1 METSDII
8 ELMGDRALA
17 YRFLSR
23 AFRTAPDAAFVAA
36 LRTAATS
43 RPDGDPLASF
53 FGELESTNPADDE
66 KLRIELAADYNR
78 LFLGMGPH
86 PVPPYESVYT
96 SPEGLLMQ
104 DARDEVL
111 AAYRAQGLDAP
122 DDFNLPEDHLALE
135 CAFVAELAERTAAA
149 AEHDGQQAVDK
160 LIAFQRAF
168 VEEHLAAWVPAF
180 GAEVETR
187 ARTSFYRGL
196 ATLACEQVEADR
208 RVLTELTEQ

>member
-1 METSDII
+1 MQTSDVI
-8 ELMGDRALA
+8 ELMRERSLA

-23 AFRTAPDAAFVAA
+23 AYRTAPDEAFIAA
-36 LRTAATS
+36 LCDASAH
-43 RPDGDPLASF
+43 RPADDPLAVF
-53 FGELESTNPADDE
+53 FAELAEADDE
-66 KLRIELAADYNR
+66 ALRIELAADYNR

-104 DARDEVL
+104 EARDQVL

-135 CAFVAELAERTAAA
+135 CAFVAELADRAAA
-149 AEHDGQQAVDK
+149 ACERGEDDAAGDLAA
-160 LIAFQRAF
+160 LQRAF
-168 VEEHLAAWVPAF
+168 VDEHLGAWLPAF
-180 GAEVETR
+180 CADAEKR

-196 ATLACEQVEADR
+196 AALTREPGEADR
-208 RVLTELTEQ
+208 AVLAEL

>member
-1 METSDII
+1 METDDLNLI

-23 AFRTAPDAAFVAA
+23 AYRTAPDAAFVAA
-36 LRTAATS
+36 LRAAS
-43 RPDGDPLASF
+43 ADRPAEDPLAPF
-53 FGELESTNPADDE
+53 FAELASADASDDE
-66 KLRIELAADYNR
+66 ALRIDLAADYNR
-78 LFLGMGPH
+78 LYLGMGPH

-111 AAYRAQGLDAP
+111 AAYRSQGLDAP

-135 CAFVAELAERTAAA
+135 CAFAAELAERTAAA
-149 AEHDGQQAVDK
+149 FERGDREAVDG
-160 LIAFQRAF
+160 LVACQRAF
-168 VEEHLAAWVPAF
+168 VEEHLGAWVPAF
-180 GAEVETR
+180 ADDTNQR

-196 ATLACEQVEADR
+196 AVLAREQVEADR
-208 RVLTELTEQ
+208 AVLAEL

>member
-1 METSDII
+1 MDTDDRTLI

-36 LRTAATS
+36 LRDAAAN
-43 RPDGDPLASF
+43 RPADDPLAPF
-53 FGELESTNPADDE
+53 FAELASADASGDE
-66 KLRIELAADYNR
+66 ALRIDLAADYNR

-86 PVPPYESVYT
+86 PAPPYESVYT

-111 AAYRAQGLDAP
+111 AAYRDQGLDAP
-122 DDFNLPEDHLALE
+122 DNFNLPEDHLALE
-135 CAFVAELAERTAAA
+135 CAFVAELAARTAAA
-149 AEHDGQQAVDK
+149 CERGDREAVEE

-168 VEEHLAAWVPAF
+168 VEEHLAAWIPAF
-180 GAEVETR
+180 CSDVEER

-196 ATLACEQVEADR
+196 ATLTFEQVNADR
-208 RVLTELTEQ
+208 AVLAEL

>member
-1 METSDII
+1 MDTDDRNLI
-8 ELMGDRALA
+8 ELMGERALA

-23 AFRTAPDAAFVAA
+23 AYRTAPDAAFVAA
-36 LRTAATS
+36 LRAAS
-43 RPDGDPLASF
+43 ADRPADDPLAPF
-53 FGELESTNPADDE
+53 FAELASADASDDE
-66 KLRIELAADYNR
+66 ALRIDLAADYNR

-96 SPEGLLMQ
+96 SPEHLLMQ

-135 CAFVAELAERTAAA
+135 CAFAAELAARTAAA
-149 AEHDGQQAVDK
+149 CERGDREAADELVAS
-160 LIAFQRAF
+160 QRAF

-180 GAEVETR
+180 CDDAEER

-196 ATLACEQVEADR
+196 AALTREQVEADR
-208 RVLTELTEQ
+208 AVLAEL

>member
-1 METSDII
+1 METSDVID
-8 ELMGDRALA
+8 LMSERSLA

-23 AFRTAPDAAFVAA
+23 AYRTAPDADFIAA
-36 LRTAATS
+36 LRTAAAH
-43 RPDGDPLASF
+43 RPADDPLAPF
-53 FGELESTNPADDE
+53 FAELTDANDE
-66 KLRIELAADYNR
+66 ELRIDLAADYNR

-135 CAFVAELAERTAAA
+135 CSFVAELAERTATTYGQGNEAAA
-149 AEHDGQQAVDK
+149 AELVV
-160 LIAFQRAF
+160 FQRAF
-168 VEEHLAAWVPAF
+168 VDDHLGVWVPAF
-180 GAEVETR
+180 CTDVKDR

-196 ATLACEQVEADR
+196 AALTREQVKADQA
-208 RVLTELTEQ
+208 VLAEL

>member
-1 METSDII
+1 MKSCDFT
-8 ELMGDRALA
+8 ELMGERALA

-23 AFRTAPDAAFVAA
+23 AYRTAPDAAFVAA
-36 LRTAATS
+36 LRAA
-43 RPDGDPLASF
+43 
-53 FGELESTNPADDE
+53 GEARPADDALAPFFAE
-66 KLRIELAADYNR
+66 LADRDAADDETLRIDLAADYNR

-122 DDFNLPEDHLALE
+122 DDFGLPEDHLALE
-135 CAFVAELAERTAAA
+135 CAFVGELAERAARASEQGDEAAA
-149 AEHDGQQAVDK
+149 AELA
-160 LIAFQRAF
+160 AFQRAF
-168 VEEHLAAWVPAF
+168 VNDHLGAWVPAF
-180 GAEVETR
+180 CDDVEGG

-196 ATLACEQVEADR
+196 AALTRQQVEADR
-208 RVLTELTEQ
+208 EVLAAL

>member
-1 METSDII
+1 METDDLNLI

-23 AFRTAPDAAFVAA
+23 AYRTAPDAAFVAA
-36 LRTAATS
+36 LRAAS
-43 RPDGDPLASF
+43 ADRPAEDPLAPF
-53 FGELESTNPADDE
+53 FAELASADE
-66 KLRIELAADYNR
+66 TLRIDLAADYNR
-78 LFLGMGPH
+78 LYLGMGPH

-111 AAYRAQGLDAP
+111 AAYRSQGLDAP

-135 CAFVAELAERTAAA
+135 CAFAAELAERTAAA
-149 AEHDGQQAVDK
+149 FERGDREAVDG
-160 LIAFQRAF
+160 LVACQRAF
-168 VEEHLAAWVPAF
+168 VEEHLSAWVPAF
-180 GAEVETR
+180 ADDAEKR

-196 ATLACEQVEADR
+196 AALAREQVEADR
-208 RVLTELTEQ
+208 AVLAEL

>member
-1 METSDII
+1 METSALI

-23 AFRTAPDAAFVAA
+23 AFRTAPDAAFIAA
-36 LRTAATS
+36 LRTAADD
-43 RPDGDPLASF
+43 RPDGDPLAPF
-53 FGELESTNPADDE
+53 FAELDSTDDE
-66 KLRIELAADYNR
+66 QLRIDLAADYNR
-78 LFLGMGPH
+78 MFLGMGPH
-86 PVPPYESVYT
+86 PVAPYESVYT

-135 CAFVAELAERTAAA
+135 CSFVAELAERTAAA
-149 AEHDGQQAVDK
+149 CEREDRDAAAQLVAS
-160 LIAFQRAF
+160 QRAF

-180 GAEVETR
+180 CDDVESQ
-187 ARTSFYRGL
+187 ARESFYRGL
-196 ATLACEQVEADR
+196 AALAREQIEADR
-208 RVLTELTEQ
+208 AVLAEL